1 MKRLLRT
8 IFVIVLLPVMVS
20 MIVACA
26 GKDRFIVHHGNGT
39 VLDTKTNLMWA
50 GKDNGSD
57 VSWTAAKSYC
67 ENYSAGNYNDWRMPT
82 NDELASLY
90 DAQQTQNAPC
100 AGNFSIH
107 LATEL
112 IKITC
117 IETWSSEARDSQAAN
132 FNFVQGNQRWYPQI
146 QTYGTR
152 ALPVRSN
159 K

>member
-1 MKRLLRT
+1 MKRLLRMILVIALIPLIAST
-8 IFVIVLLPVMVS
+8 IT
-20 MIVACA
+20 ACA
-26 GKDRFIVHHGNGT
+26 GNDRFIVHHGNGT

-57 VSWTAAKSYC
+57 VSWPDAKSYC
-67 ENYSAGNYNDWRMPT
+67 ENYHAGNYADWRLPT

-90 DAQQTQNAPC
+90 DAQQTRTAPC

-107 LATEL
+107 PATEL

-117 IETWSSEARDSQAAN
+117 IETWSSETRDAQAAN

>member
-1 MKRLLRT
+1 MKRLLRM
-8 IFVIVLLPVMVS
+8 IFVIVLIPAITS
-20 MIVACA
+20 TIVAYA
-26 GKDRFIVHHGNGT
+26 DNDRFIIHHGNGT

-50 GKDNGSD
+50 EEDNGSD
-57 VSWTAAKSYC
+57 VSWTSAKSYC
-67 ENYSAGNYNDWRMPT
+67 ENYRAGNYNDWRMPT

-90 DAQQTQNAPC
+90 DAKQIQDAPC

-107 LATEL
+107 LATKL
-112 IKITC
+112 IKTTC
-117 IETWSSEARDSQAAN
+117 FETWSSETRDSQAAN
-132 FNFVQGNQRWYPQI
+132 FNFIQGNQRWYPKI

>member
-1 MKRLLRT
+1 M
-8 IFVIVLLPVMVS
+8 FVIAIIPIIAS
-20 MIVACA
+20 TIVACA
-26 GKDRFIVHHGNGT
+26 SNDRFIIHHGNGT

-57 VSWTAAKSYC
+57 VNWAGAKSYC
-67 ENYSAGNYNDWRMPT
+67 DNFRAGNYNDWRMPT
-82 NDELASLY
+82 SDELASLY
-90 DAQQTQNAPC
+90 DAKQTLNAPC
-100 AGNFSIH
+100 AGNFNIH
-107 LATEL
+107 LTTEL

-117 IETWSSEARDSQAAN
+117 FEAWSSETRDSQAAN
-132 FNFVQGNQRWYPQI
+132 FNYVHGNQRWYPQI